1 MTDPHMNNLVKFLN
15 IKWQNEN
22 LQLKSSSLIS
32 YKNLTYKVIES
43 KLEIQNLIFLTTNQ
57 VLTHFCSRE
66 HEIIKIII
74 ATILNV
80 YKHITIKISII
91 FKYLTQHLKL
101 NVFTF
106 KCNEINGNMFKRKRR
121 PIKEIKIGKLISIPL
136 HNKK

>member
-1 MTDPHMNNLVKFLN
+1 M
-15 IKWQNEN
+15 
-22 LQLKSSSLIS
+22 
-32 YKNLTYKVIES
+32 TYKVIES

-66 HEIIKIII
+66 HEIIKTII

-80 YKHITIKISII
+80 HKHITIKISII

-101 NVFTF
+101 NAFTF
-106 KCNEINGNMFKRKRR
+106 KCNINGNMFKRKRR
-121 PIKEIKIGKLISIPL
+121 PIKQIKKGKLISTTL